1 MTLQTLALGRRG
13 EALAADTLAQHG
25 FTILARNWRCP
36 YGEADL
42 IALEADR
49 LVIVEVK
56 TSTVGTIQPEAHV
69 TRHKLR
75 RLENILACFAKTE
88 RRRERGLRIDVVA
101 IQVDRDGGLHRYT
114 HMRNA
119 YL

>member
-13 EALAADTLAQHG
+13 EALAADTLVQQG

-42 IALEADR
+42 LALDGDR

-56 TSTVGTIQPEAHV
+56 TSTLGTISPEAHV
-69 TRHKLR
+69 TRYKLR
-75 RLENILACFAKTE
+75 RLENILACYAQTE
-88 RRRERGLRIDVVA
+88 HRPERSWRIDVVA
-101 IQVDRDGGLHRYT
+101 VQVKRDGSLHRYT
-114 HMRNA
+114 HIRNA